1 MLTVALKAQ
10 YIFKI
15 IKIKTVRFKIIWQ
28 RWKLPGEKPARYNG
42 KSETLTDKY
51 SSTLYISELH
61 TSMTGF

>member
-1 MLTVALKAQ
+1 MLAVALKAQ

-15 IKIKTVRFKIIWQ
+15 IKIKLQ
-28 RWKLPGEKPARYNG
+28 GEKPARYNG

-51 SSTLYISELH
+51 SSTLYVSELH